1 MHTREQLIEMATSAH
16 DRWIEFAMALGDHVP
31 NFQRQRVIE
40 ATQQMVGVVKDVMK
54 TIREEQA

>member
-31 NFQRQRVIE
+31 NFERHRVIE
-40 ATQQMVGVVKDVMK
+40 ATRHMASVVKDVMK
-54 TIREEQA
+54 TMRAEQA